1 VHGKVY
7 YYSKV
12 LVSWRCFNAF
22 DWCNS
27 NVQHI
32 KSRACQFYSGNPND
46 WRAALYLIV
55 RESILIGDTQTYPS
69 QEIPNIQSSCHSS
82 LNWTEF
88 TLAHRALT
96 YTLPSLSHQSWSAAV
111 CVCLCV
117 PGYFGPSVPPN
128 HSVKRTEKL
137 LRPQNSCVPFLLQ
150 QLLWVQTSRSNADL
164 SLILG

>member
-1 VHGKVY
+1 MY
-7 YYSKV
+7 YYTCKTFKS
-12 LVSWRCFNAF
+12 LRSWRCFNAF

-27 NVQHI
+27 NFERI
-32 KSRACQFYSGNPND
+32 ESRACQFYSGNHND
-46 WRAALYLIV
+46 WRAPLYLIV
-55 RESILIGDTQTYPS
+55 RESILIGGTQTYPS

-96 YTLPSLSHQSWSAAV
+96 STLPSLSHQSWSAAVCV

-128 HSVKRTEKL
+128 HSAKCTEKL
-137 LRPQNSCVPFLLQ
+137 VRPQNSCVTFLLQ
-150 QLLWVQTSRSNADL
+150 QLLWV
-164 SLILG
+164 